1 MNDKKTNDY
10 RFVNETT
17 KKIPPNWKQFGMKLG
32 IVVFFAAVFGAVAC
46 LVFSL
51 LKPAVE
57 SRVMKHNI
65 SLDDSPQ
72 EAEEEPEQ
80 IVIQENKDMT
90 LEDYEQLENQL
101 YGIGK
106 KARKSVV
113 EIVSVTSAKDWFD
126 SDYESSGQGAGII
139 IADNSNEYLIL
150 TERSLVS
157 KAKKLQVQF
166 YGNYVASARIK
177 AYDANTG
184 TAVLSVDK
192 RDIEADALTQI
203 SVLKIGNSSG
213 LTSGDLVVAVGSP
226 QGDAGSVLTGR
237 ITSVNKR
244 ISASDINFKV
254 LTTDMEI
261 PSTAGGV
268 LLNTKGELVG
278 LITHLYNPGESRT
291 QLMALPFS
299 EISDLVENLSNGK
312 SIPYLGIR
320 FSEVTQRISEE
331 YDLPEG
337 IYIKSIDLDSPAM
350 TAGLQA
356 GDILVEMNGQEILT
370 ETAFTKALSETREDQ
385 KVKITVK
392 RLGSGN
398 TYQRVSCEAVIGRMK

>member
-1 MNDKKTNDY
+1 MDDKKTNDY

-17 KKIPPNWKQFGMKLG
+17 KKIPPNWKQFGTKLG

-57 SRVMKHNI
+57 GRIMKHNI
-65 SLDDSPQ
+65 SLDDSSQ

-80 IVIQENKDMT
+80 IVIQENKEMT

-101 YGIGK
+101 YSVGK
-106 KARKSVV
+106 DARKSVV
-113 EIVSVTSAKDWFD
+113 EIVSVTSEKDWFD

-139 IADNSNEYLIL
+139 VADTANEYLIL
-150 TERSLVS
+150 TERNLVS
-157 KAKKLQVQF
+157 EAKKLQVQF
-166 YGNYVASARIK
+166 YGDHVASARIK
-177 AYDANTG
+177 AFDANTG
-184 TAVLSVDK
+184 IAVLSVDK
-192 RDIEADALTQI
+192 RELESDTLKQI
-203 SVLKIGNSSG
+203 TALKIGSSSA
-213 LTSGDLVVAVGSP
+213 LVSGDLAVAVGSP

-244 ISASDINFKV
+244 ISTSDINFKV

-268 LLNTKGELVG
+268 LLNTKGELIG

-299 EISDLVENLSNGK
+299 EITELVEKLSNGK

-320 FSEVTQRISEE
+320 FSEVTQQISGD

-337 IYIKSIDLDSPAM
+337 IYIKSVDLDSPAM

-370 ETAFTKALSETREDQ
+370 ESAFTKALWETKEDQ
-385 KVKITVK
+385 EVKLIVK

-398 TYQRVSCEAVIGRMK
+398 AYQSVSCEAVIGRMK

>member
-1 MNDKKTNDY
+1 MDDKKTNDY

-17 KKIPPNWKQFGMKLG
+17 KKIPPNWKQFGTKLG

-57 SRVMKHNI
+57 GRIMKHNI
-65 SLDDSPQ
+65 SLDDSSQ

-80 IVIQENKDMT
+80 IVIQENKEMT
-90 LEDYEQLENQL
+90 LEDYELLENQL
-101 YGIGK
+101 YSVGK
-106 KARKSVV
+106 NARKSVV
-113 EIVSVTSAKDWFD
+113 EIVSVTSEKDWFD

-139 IADNSNEYLIL
+139 VADTANEYLIL
-150 TERSLVS
+150 TERNLVS
-157 KAKKLQVQF
+157 EAKKLQVQF
-166 YGNYVASARIK
+166 YGDHVASARIK
-177 AYDANTG
+177 AFDANTG
-184 TAVLSVDK
+184 IAVLSVDK
-192 RDIEADALTQI
+192 RDLDSDTLKQIEA
-203 SVLKIGNSSG
+203 LKIGSSSA
-213 LTSGDLVVAVGSP
+213 LVSGDLAVAVGSP

-244 ISASDINFKV
+244 ISTSDINFKV

-268 LLNTKGELVG
+268 LLNTKGELIG

-299 EISDLVENLSNGK
+299 EITELVEKLSNGK

-320 FSEVTQRISEE
+320 FSEVTQQISGD

-337 IYIKSIDLDSPAM
+337 IYIKSVDLDSPAM

-370 ETAFTKALSETREDQ
+370 ESAFTKALWETKEDQ
-385 KVKITVK
+385 EVKLIVK

-398 TYQRVSCEAVIGRMK
+398 AYQSVSCEAVIGRMK